1 MAQLPVNSSFSEKF
15 NYFLWWLSTA
25 DRKILLR
32 SGTDQGRFSIIGMT
46 VLATWLFA
54 TVAWTSFFLISFDSV
69 FAAIMLGIFMGFII
83 LCIDRAMIKG
93 ISPSENKRFFP
104 LLIRSLLAVMIG
116 TFMAQPA
123 VLYLFRKEVSLQI
136 LIDNESR
143 KATKNQLTQA
153 LYSKEKT
160 ALENEKKKLQQ
171 SLDEKYSTVE
181 KSRQDFIAETDGSGG
196 SGKPGIKAIALAK
209 KATYEKLDDD
219 FKRLNAAIKLKTDS
233 IDLALS
239 SIVQKTNSENE
250 TFSKSLNEGFLTRI
264 TALSNL
270 VENNAALKYRYYLI
284 VAILVLI
291 ELMPVL
297 SKSFLSGGSYEQ
309 QWQAMQAADSELAL
323 ANIAREKQLKAY
335 HNIKIQEDAK
345 RSADDFFSIKE
356 KTGKKQMEEV
366 ISGWKDQSQ
375 DGLWSKIKTG
385 FTGSQEY

>member
-1 MAQLPVNSSFSEKF
+1 MAPLPVKTSFSEKI
-15 NYFLWWLSTA
+15 NYFLWWLATA

-54 TVAWTSFFLISFDSV
+54 TVAWTSFFLISFDSIL
-69 FAAIMLGIFMGFII
+69 AAILLGIFMGFII

-93 ISPSENKRFFP
+93 IRPSENKRIIP
-104 LLIRSLLAVMIG
+104 LMIRSLLAIMIG

-160 ALENEKKKLQQ
+160 ALENEKKRLQQ
-171 SLDEKYSTVE
+171 SMDEKYSTVE

-209 KATYEKLDDD
+209 KATYEKLEEDY
-219 FKRLNAAIKLKTDS
+219 KRVNADIKIKTDS

-239 SIVQKTNSENE
+239 SIVQKINTENE
-250 TFSKSLNEGFLTRI
+250 TFSKSLNDGFLTRI
-264 TALSNL
+264 TALNNL

-309 QWQAMQAADSELAL
+309 QWQAMQDADTVLAL
-323 ANIAREKQLKAY
+323 ANIAREKELKEY
-335 HNIKIQEDAK
+335 HNNKIQEDAL
-345 RSADDFFSIKE
+345 RSADDFFSLKE
-356 KTGKKQMEEV
+356 KAEKKHMEEV

-375 DGLWSKIKTG
+375 DGLWRKIKTG